1 MAQRKTSIP
10 LVVIG
15 AGALITFYNPAN
27 LRFAGYFTMAAGV
40 AILAI
45 TRS

>member
-1 MAQRKTSIP
+1 MGESKTSVP

-15 AGALITFYNPAN
+15 VGALITIYNPAN
-27 LRFAGYFTMAAGV
+27 LRFVGYFTIAAGI
-40 AILAI
+40 AMFAI

>member
-1 MAQRKTSIP
+1 MEQGKTSVP

-15 AGALITFYNPAN
+15 VGALVAIYNPAN
-27 LRFAGYFTMAAGV
+27 FRFAGYFTMAAGL
-40 AILAI
+40 AMLAI

>member
-1 MAQRKTSIP
+1 MGEVKTSIP

-15 AGALITFYNPAN
+15 VGALITFYNPAN
-27 LRFAGYFTMAAGV
+27 LRFAGYFTIAAGV
-40 AILAI
+40 AMLTI